1 MSGIPKTKG
10 KNMRKLMILIA
21 AGCMFGNYALAESS
35 SVSPKLSS
43 DIEVVM
49 KETSSDNW
57 GATTTLGFGI
67 EMSSTAF
74 GGFNL
79 ESKDGS
85 SFSLDEWNMGTA
97 LGVGT
102 ISIGKQGDIWIGA
115 EGEHTI
121 ANMGMDESVI
131 VDMGN
136 AKVAMEFGDFT
147 NDLSDIE
154 AIAGSYTVPVN
165 TASATVAV
173 DYDMDTEK
181 TVLGGRVDLGPA
193 GIAGTYA
200 NEKFAYEIDGSHAI
214 GISAYA
220 NGDQDDAVQNIGAGY
235 ETVLAGLTVGGDLNY
250 HLDSKETTPSITIKL
265 SF

>member
-1 MSGIPKTKG
+1 
-10 KNMRKLMILIA
+10 
-21 AGCMFGNYALAESS
+21 
-35 SVSPKLSS
+35 
-43 DIEVVM
+43 
-49 KETSSDNW
+49 
-57 GATTTLGFGI
+57 
-67 EMSSTAF
+67 
-74 GGFNL
+74 
-79 ESKDGS
+79 
-85 SFSLDEWNMGTA
+85 
-97 LGVGT
+97 
-102 ISIGKQGDIWIGA
+102 
-115 EGEHTI
+115 
-121 ANMGMDESVI
+121 MGMDESVI

-136 AKVAMEFGDFT
+136 AKVAKEFGDFT

-250 HLDSKETTPSITIKL
+250 HLDSKETTPSITLKL